1 MDTAAGLPGQGFAAV
16 KITALGNPKLLERTS
31 SAILTVRGLFAR
43 YDLCPWALGHS
54 SMVYQSV
61 PSPIPGAI
69 QHSLPI

>member
-43 YDLCPWALGHS
+43 YDLCPWGTYSITACQVR
-54 SMVYQSV
+54 SM
-61 PSPIPGAI
+61 PPG
-69 QHSLPI
+69 